1 MTPGISVI
9 ERAFQLA
16 ASARYDNLTQIKR
29 HLHSEGYDT
38 LQVSGPAL
46 IRQLMTEICYASSP
60 ATTAARRRG

>member
-16 ASARYDNLTQIKR
+16 ASARYDNVSQIKLR
-29 HLHSEGYDT
+29 LHSEGYDT

-46 IRQLMTEICYASSP
+46 VKQLVTEIRYARSL
-60 ATTAARRRG
+60 ATIADRRLG